1 MKGKAL
7 ALLLRH
13 DPARFGV
20 SLDAAGW
27 GSVDAVALALGLDRT
42 GLLAIVAAD
51 EKGRFVVSDDG
62 ERIRAAQGHSFAVDL
77 GLVPIVPPEVLWH
90 GTHPRAL
97 PAIRSAGLLPM
108 SRTHVHLSA
117 DASTALAV
125 GSRRGRPVLLRVLA
139 GRMHASGRAFY
150 LSENGVWLTDAVP
163 VAFLEFP

>member
-27 GSVDAVALALGLDRT
+27 GSVDAVALGLGLDRA
-42 GLLAIVAAD
+42 GLLALVAAD
-51 EKGRFVVSDDG
+51 EKGRFVVSEDG
-62 ERIRAAQGHSFAVDL
+62 QRIRAAQGHSFAVDL
-77 GLVPIVPPEVLWH
+77 GLVPVAPPEVLWH

-97 PAIRSAGLLPM
+97 PAIRREGLRSM

-117 DASTALAV
+117 DEATARVV
-125 GSRRGRPVLLRVLA
+125 GSRRGRAVLLRVRA
-139 GRMHASGRAFY
+139 GEMHASGHAFY
-150 LSENGVWLTDAVP
+150 LSENGVWLTEAVP
-163 VAFLEFP
+163 VAFIAFP